1 LKRLG
6 ICLLNSFKLLTLTP
20 PFSPTVYA
28 KEPSS
33 GSNSH
38 GRAGSGKTAVGMQVA
53 QKLDWI
59 FLDADN
65 FHPPANIEKMKHGI
79 PLNDQDRAPWLQ
91 RLHDELQHQIAE
103 GHSVILAC
111 SALKETYRNVLRN
124 EVSPPTFV
132 YLDVD
137 PETIRDR
144 LQHRTAHFF
153 PKELLESQF
162 AALEKPKDAVI
173 VDARKPLNA
182 VVDQVIHALGVSAN

>member
-1 LKRLG
+1 METNHPQAVVLMG
-6 ICLLNSFKLLTLTP
+6 
-20 PFSPTVYA
+20 V
-28 KEPSS
+28 
-33 GSNSH
+33 
-38 GRAGSGKTAVGMQVA
+38 AGSGKTAVGMQVA
-53 QKLDWI
+53 QKLGWI

-91 RLHDELQHQIAE
+91 RLHDELQHQMAE

-111 SALKETYRNVLRN
+111 SALKESYRKVLRD

-153 PKELLESQF
+153 PKQLMESQF
-162 AALEKPKDAVI
+162 AALEKPKDAI
-173 VDARKPLNA
+173 IIDARRPLA
-182 VVDQVIHALGVSAN
+182 DVVDQVIRALTASPK

>member
-1 LKRLG
+1 METNHPQAVVLMG
-6 ICLLNSFKLLTLTP
+6 
-20 PFSPTVYA
+20 V
-28 KEPSS
+28 
-33 GSNSH
+33 
-38 GRAGSGKTAVGMQVA
+38 AGSGKTAVGMQVA
-53 QKLDWI
+53 QKLSWI

-91 RLHDELQHQIAE
+91 RLHDELQDQMAE
-103 GHSVILAC
+103 GHSVVLAC
-111 SALKETYRNVLRN
+111 SALKETYRKVLRD

-153 PKELLESQF
+153 PKELMESQF
-162 AALEKPKDAVI
+162 AALEKPKDAII
-173 VDARKPLNA
+173 VDARKPLA
-182 VVDQVIHALGVSAN
+182 DVVDQVIRALTASPK

>member
-1 LKRLG
+1 METNHPQAVVLMG
-6 ICLLNSFKLLTLTP
+6 
-20 PFSPTVYA
+20 V
-28 KEPSS
+28 
-33 GSNSH
+33 
-38 GRAGSGKTAVGMQVA
+38 AGSGKTAVGMQVA

-91 RLHDELQHQIAE
+91 RLHDELQQQMAE

-111 SALKETYRNVLRN
+111 SALKESYRNVLRD
-124 EVSPPTFV
+124 EVLPPKFV

-144 LQHRTAHFF
+144 LGHRTAHFF
-153 PKELLESQF
+153 PKELMESQF
-162 AALEKPKDAVI
+162 AALEEPKDAI
-173 VDARKPLNA
+173 IIDARKPLEV
-182 VVDQVIHALGVSAN
+182 VVDQVIHTLTAFSK

>member
-1 LKRLG
+1 METNHPQAVVLMG
-6 ICLLNSFKLLTLTP
+6 
-20 PFSPTVYA
+20 V
-28 KEPSS
+28 
-33 GSNSH
+33 
-38 GRAGSGKTAVGMQVA
+38 AGSGKTAVGMQVA
-53 QKLDWI
+53 RKLDWI

-91 RLHDELQHQIAE
+91 RLHDELQDQMAE
-103 GHSVILAC
+103 GHSVVLAC
-111 SALKETYRNVLRN
+111 SALKETYRKGLRD

-153 PKELLESQF
+153 PKQLMESQF
-162 AALEKPKDAVI
+162 AALEKPKDAI
-173 VDARKPLNA
+173 IIDARRPLA
-182 VVDQVIHALGVSAN
+182 DVVDQVIRALTASPK

>member
-1 LKRLG
+1 MQKNHPQAVILMG
-6 ICLLNSFKLLTLTP
+6 
-20 PFSPTVYA
+20 V
-28 KEPSS
+28 
-33 GSNSH
+33 
-38 GRAGSGKTAVGMQVA
+38 AGSGKTAVGMQVA

-111 SALKETYRNVLRN
+111 SALKESYRKALRD
-124 EVSPPTFV
+124 EVSPPTFA

-137 PETIRDR
+137 PETISNR

-153 PKELLESQF
+153 PKELMESQF
-162 AALEKPKDAVI
+162 AALEKPKDAII
-173 VDARKPLNA
+173 VDARKPLA
-182 VVDQVIHALGVSAN
+182 EVVDQVIQALGVSPN

>member
-1 LKRLG
+1 MG
-6 ICLLNSFKLLTLTP
+6 
-20 PFSPTVYA
+20 V
-28 KEPSS
+28 
-33 GSNSH
+33 
-38 GRAGSGKTAVGMQVA
+38 AGSGKTAVGMQVA
-53 QKLDWI
+53 QKLGWI

-111 SALKETYRNVLRN
+111 SALKESYRRVLRD
-124 EVSPPTFV
+124 EASPPNFV

-144 LQHRTAHFF
+144 LQHRMAHFF
-153 PKELLESQF
+153 PKELMESQF
-162 AALEKPKDAVI
+162 ATLEKPKDAVI
-173 VDARKPLNA
+173 IDARKPLPE
-182 VVDQVIHALGVSAN
+182 VVDQVIHALTEPPKCGT